1 VELEVDRI
9 LLGDALTVL
18 RTLPSESVHCIIS
31 SPPYFGLR
39 DYGVAGQIGLEAS
52 PEEYVAQL
60 VAVFAEARRVLRSD
74 GTLWLNLGDSYAND
88 GKWGGSSGG
97 KHARALHGTSGVGRG
112 KRSTGLKPKDLMMIP
127 ARVALALQ
135 ADGWWLRSDIV
146 WSKGNPMPESVTDRP
161 TRAHEYIFLLSQ
173 NARYYYDADAIR
185 EPVKPKTLTTYGCTV
200 KPSKGNDALGK
211 VKADNWA
218 RSVTRHAPNLRPS
231 EQHDKQRG
239 HGRRHAGFNARWDA
253 MSKGEQLALG
263 VSKRDVWT
271 VGTHP
276 YPGAHFA
283 TFPPALIEP
292 CVLAGCPPGGVVLDP
307 FMGAGTVGVVARRHS
322 RHYLGI
328 ELSAHYVALAE
339 ARIAAEI
346 QPFLWT
352 SGSPAANQ
360 TDRQTVKRDERSA

>member
-1 VELEVDRI
+1 MDRI
-9 LLGDALTVL
+9 ILGDALTTL
-18 RTLPSESVHCIIS
+18 RSLPSESVHCIVT

-39 DYGVAGQIGLEAS
+39 DYGVASQLGLEAT
-52 PEEYVAQL
+52 PEEYVTQL
-60 VAVFAEARRVLRSD
+60 VGVFREARRVLRAD

-97 KHARALHGTSGVGRG
+97 KHARGLHGASGVGRG

-146 WSKGNPMPESVTDRP
+146 WAKGNPMPESVTDRP
-161 TRAHEYIFLLSQ
+161 TRAHEYIFLLSK
-173 NARYYYDADAIR
+173 NARYYYDGDAIR
-185 EPVKPKTLTTYGCTV
+185 EPVKPKTLTTYGCAV
-200 KPSKGNDALGK
+200 RPSKGNDALGK

-218 RSVTRHAPNLRPS
+218 RSVATHGPKLRS
-231 EQHDKQRG
+231 ADKQRG

-253 MSKGEQLALG
+253 MSKGEQQALG
-263 VSKRDVWT
+263 ASKRDVWT

-276 YPGAHFA
+276 FPGAHFA

-307 FMGAGTVGVVARRHS
+307 FMGAGTVGVVARRHV

-328 ELSAHYVALAE
+328 ELSASYVSLAE
-339 ARIAAEI
+339 ARIAAET
-346 QPFLWT
+346 QPALWSFT
-352 SGSPAANQ
+352 SQAAN
-360 TDRQTVKRDERSA
+360 RDDRSA